1 MHKILSALANEV
13 RLNIMVWLANPYEYF
28 DGDKYDL
35 SRGVCVG
42 LIQKKAGL
50 SQPAI
55 SQNLAILEAA
65 GLVNFKKE
73 GQWRHYCCNPDS
85 VKTLVEF
92 LETNLV
98 KRRPIKNKRS

>member
-1 MHKILSALANEV
+1 
-13 RLNIMVWLANPYEYF
+13 MVWLTNPNDHF

-55 SQNLAILEAA
+55 SQNLAILETA

-73 GQWRHYCCNPDS
+73 GQWRHYNCNQ
-85 VKTLVEF
+85 KCIQKLLAFMEK
-92 LETNLV
+92 NLV
-98 KRRPIKNKRS
+98 KSIPNK